1 MSPLVSPVVLQVA
14 AEPTAAAASL
24 DPLQLVLDAS
34 PVVKGVMI
42 LLALMALFCWYIIAA
57 KAWQL
62 GVATRTSRRF
72 LDLFWQGGGGGW
84 DVERIEAVYG
94 QRRDFAGAPLCAVFE
109 AGYVELARM
118 HQDGRGGG
126 RAPLDLGNVERAL
139 RKAANAETTALE
151 SLLPFLATTAAT
163 APFIGLFGTV
173 WGIMNSFLAIG
184 AQQNASL
191 DVVAPG
197 IAEALIA
204 TAIGL
209 FAAIPAVMAYNYF
222 VRRLRILESEMQAF
236 STDWLNVVRRYFL
249 TD

>member
-1 MSPLVSPVVLQVA
+1 MPPLVSPVLLQVA
-14 AEPTAAAASL
+14 AEPTAAAPSL

-62 GVATRTSRRF
+62 GAAARSSGRF
-72 LDLFWQGGGGGW
+72 LDAFWQGGGGGW
-84 DVERIEAVYG
+84 DVERIESVYG
-94 QRRDFAGAPLCAVFE
+94 QRRSFARAPLCAVFE

-118 HQDGRGGG
+118 HEESRGGRG
-126 RAPLDLGNVERAL
+126 ALDLGNVERAL
-139 RKAANAETTALE
+139 RKAATAEVTALE

-236 STDWLNVVRRYFL
+236 ASDWLNVVRRYFL
-249 TD
+249 AD